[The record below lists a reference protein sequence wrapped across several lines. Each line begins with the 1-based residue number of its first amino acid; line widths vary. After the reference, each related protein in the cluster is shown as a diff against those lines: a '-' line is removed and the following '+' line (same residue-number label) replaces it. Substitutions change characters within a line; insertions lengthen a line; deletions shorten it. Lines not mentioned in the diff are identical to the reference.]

1 MQKRPC
7 GISDG
12 GSTCSKLHSQML
24 RGTKVAYVNN
34 VRNQV
39 AVYQGFEEIDKELEV
54 MLHMIYM
61 TFPNFIHTVLFFDDG
76 YSCSLLTHK
85 LAGFLGLKGGQVV
98 QYMDVAGRDFERH
111 KTKLYGLELVDNSGN
126 FYPVSLMGID
136 KIASNPGSSNVSIAY
151 NTFPHVPE
159 HALERPHGEVGLLI
173 GQDNVTLLSRVKM
186 DPT

>member
-61 TFPNFIHTVLFFDDG
+61 TFPNFIRTVLFFDDG

-136 KIASNPGSSNVSIAY
+136 